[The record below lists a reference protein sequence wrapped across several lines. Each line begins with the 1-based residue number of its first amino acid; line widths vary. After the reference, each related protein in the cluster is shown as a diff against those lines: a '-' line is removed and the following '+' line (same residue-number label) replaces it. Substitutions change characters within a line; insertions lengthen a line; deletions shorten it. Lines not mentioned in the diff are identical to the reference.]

1 MHLYL
6 YPCISVNLHIEC
18 EANISIVW
26 MALIIK
32 SSPVISWTQAPWLH
46 ILICL
51 SLWVGTSRP
60 RKKYLPVSTLQLEY
74 LCSLNINCMV
84 VVFFYLNL
92 FRYQRRCPGGHPR
105 AASPSNSNVLWL
117 SWLACPR
124 LLVYFH
130 WKYIWDIIILLVILV
145 IFPFLS
151 R

>member
-18 EANISIVW
+18 EPNISIVW

-32 SSPVISWTQAPWLH
+32 SSPVISWTGPMTSHFDLPQPMSGHIQTQEKIPASFHSTIGVPLLSKHKLH
-46 ILICL
+46 GC
-51 SLWVGTSRP
+51 
-60 RKKYLPVSTLQLEY
+60 
-74 LCSLNINCMV
+74 C
-84 VVFFYLNL
+84 FFYLNL

-130 WKYIWDIIILLVILV
+130 WKYIWEIIILLVILV